1 MKANNYE
8 AHYFHSYENAKRNW
22 ANTQNQAIMTSRL
35 VNNTYIWQNY
45 EQYVRPL
52 FKEIKKMMKFT
63 KKHAH
68 KRTGTIAE

>member
-1 MKANNYE
+1 MKANMK
-8 AHYFHSYENAKRNW
+8 HIISTVTKTQKRNR
-22 ANTQNQAIMTSRL
+22 ANTHYQAIITSRL

-52 FKEIKKMMKFT
+52 FKEIKKMMKFA
-63 KKHAH
+63 KKHMH

>member
-1 MKANNYE
+1 MKANMK
-8 AHYFHSYENAKRNW
+8 HIISTVTKTQKRNW
-22 ANTQNQAIMTSRL
+22 ANTHYQAIMTSRL

-52 FKEIKKMMKFT
+52 FKEIKKMMKFA
-63 KKHAH
+63 KKHMH